1 MGNQDAVSLD
11 DRFIKENGKA
21 AQIAEIIEPSLADL
35 GFRLVRVQLMGRADK
50 QTVQIMAERA
60 SGEFTI
66 DDCETI
72 SRQISPLLDTFDPI
86 DEAYQLEVSSAGI
99 DRPLV
104 RRSDFEDWA
113 GYEAKIELKDMLDG
127 RRRFRGIIEGFADG
141 EIRLEVDLDQLG
153 QQVLGLP
160 VELVESARLVL
171 TDELVR
177 ESLRRSK
184 QAQAE
189 YSSEPE
195 IQSEASALEPASS
208 ERED

>member
-1 MGNQDAVSLD
+1 MGNQDVVSLD
-11 DRFIKENGKA
+11 DRFIQENGKA

-72 SRQISPLLDTFDPI
+72 SRQISPLLDAFDPI

-189 YSSEPE
+189 DSSEPE

>member
-72 SRQISPLLDTFDPI
+72 SRQISPLLDAFDPI

-113 GYEAKIELKDMLDG
+113 GYEAKIELKDLLDG

-189 YSSEPE
+189 ESSEPE
-195 IQSEASALEPASS
+195 IQSEVSALEPASS

>member
-1 MGNQDAVSLD
+1 MAEQDAVLLD
-11 DRFIKENGKA
+11 DRFIKESGRA
-21 AQIAEIIEPSLADL
+21 AQIAEIIEPSIADL
-35 GFRLVRVQLMGRADK
+35 GYRLVRVELMGRADK

-66 DDCETI
+66 EDCETI
-72 SRQISPLLDTFDPI
+72 SRQISPLLDAFDPI

-113 GYEAKIELKDMLDG
+113 GYEVKIELKELLDG
-127 RRRFRGIIEGFADG
+127 RRRFRGTIEGFTDG
-141 EIRLEVDLDQLG
+141 EIRIEVDLDQLG
-153 QQVLGLP
+153 RQVLGLP
-160 VELVESARLVL
+160 VELVETARLVL

-184 QAQAE
+184 KAQSDS
-189 YSSEPE
+189 SSETE
-195 IQSEASALEPASS
+195 IESETQALASVSS
-208 ERED
+208 EKDD

>member
-72 SRQISPLLDTFDPI
+72 SRQISPLLDAFDPI

-189 YSSEPE
+189 DSSEPE

>member
-11 DRFIKENGKA
+11 DRFIKESGKA

-72 SRQISPLLDTFDPI
+72 SRQISPLLDAFDPI
-86 DEAYQLEVSSAGI
+86 AEAYQLEVSSAGI

-113 GYEAKIELKDMLDG
+113 GYEAKIELKDLLDG

-189 YSSEPE
+189 ESSEPE
-195 IQSEASALEPASS
+195 IQSEVSALEPASS

>member
-72 SRQISPLLDTFDPI
+72 SRQISPLLDAFDPI

-113 GYEAKIELKDMLDG
+113 GYEAKIELKDLLDG

-189 YSSEPE
+189 ESSEPE

>member
-1 MGNQDAVSLD
+1 MLDA
-11 DRFIKENGKA
+11 
-21 AQIAEIIEPSLADL
+21 
-35 GFRLVRVQLMGRADK
+35 
-50 QTVQIMAERA
+50 
-60 SGEFTI
+60 
-66 DDCETI
+66 
-72 SRQISPLLDTFDPI
+72 FDPI

-189 YSSEPE
+189 DSSEPE

>member
-1 MGNQDAVSLD
+1 MAEQDAVLLD
-11 DRFIKENGKA
+11 DRFIKESGRA
-21 AQIAEIIEPSLADL
+21 AQIAEIIEPSIADL
-35 GFRLVRVQLMGRADK
+35 GYRLVRVQLMGRADK

-66 DDCETI
+66 EDCETI
-72 SRQISPLLDTFDPI
+72 SRQVSPLLDAFDPI
-86 DEAYQLEVSSAGI
+86 EEAYQLEVSSAGI

-113 GYEAKIELKDMLDG
+113 GYEVKIELKELLDG
-127 RRRFRGIIEGFADG
+127 RRRFRGMIEGFTDG
-141 EIRLEVDLDQLG
+141 EIRIEVDLDQLG
-153 QQVLGLP
+153 HQVLGLP

-184 QAQAE
+184 KAQSDSNLETEIESETQALE
-189 YSSEPE
+189 SVSSEK
-195 IQSEASALEPASS
+195 
-208 ERED
+208 DD